1 MAGIL
6 RVDTLESD
14 SNLALKI
21 ATANVAF
28 IDSNG
33 LNVVGGNLTIGATQF
48 AEGGQIQTSGIAD
61 DAITTAKIVNDAIT
75 SDKILSVANTKIS
88 GVIEVSQLADTLNL
102 ASKTVTL
109 PAGVGGKVLQVVSA
123 IVTSTASRATSNF
136 DYGDIGLSVSITP
149 SSATSKV
156 LVFVSIHLGS
166 GNSTGRVGARLL
178 RNSTNIAIGDTAGNR
193 SPATMTLRQAS
204 TAQQE
209 LLAMNY
215 LDSPATTSSTTYKI
229 QVSGEDTNT
238 VYMNRSSEDS
248 DNAFHYRPVSVITVM
263 EIAA

>member
-1 MAGIL
+1 LAGIL
-6 RVDTLESD
+6 RVDTLQSD

-48 AEGGQIQTSGIAD
+48 AEGGQIQTAGIAD
-61 DAITTAKIVNDAIT
+61 DAIT

-123 IVTSTASRATSNF
+123 VKTDTASTSSTTF
-136 DYGDIGLSVSITP
+136 SDILTLNITP
-149 SSATSKV
+149 SSASSK
-156 LVFVSIHLGS
+156 I
-166 GNSTGRVGARLL
+166 LL
-178 RNSTNIAIGDTAGNR
+178 LASTNIGVNDAGLRAMTRLVRDSTAIFIGDAAGSRVRVSWQGGGFSVQTTQSVNH
-193 SPATMTLRQAS
+193 SF
-204 TAQQE
+204 
-209 LLAMNY
+209 
-215 LDSPATTSSTTYKI
+215 LDSPATTSAITYKF
-229 QVSGEDTNT
+229 QFNSETNDGQYI
-238 VYMNRSSEDS
+238 VYVNRSSTDS
-248 DNAFHYRPVSVITVM
+248 DATGYGRGASSLIAM